1 MPTWGGLMQC
11 IAKQGI
17 VDEAGL
23 SLTPANTHQ
32 LIPGAGSYDVQV
44 TYQDIVHLG
53 KLYINNN
60 SIPTLEL
67 AVGAL
72 SGVAARETSLHIAF
86 SRDRSS

>member
-32 LIPGAGSYDVQV
+32 LIPGAGSYEVQV

-53 KLYINNN
+53 KLYITNN
-60 SIPTLEL
+60 STSTLEL
-67 AVGAL
+67 VVPAL
-72 SGVAARETSLHIAF
+72 SGTATWEPDLHIAF